1 VHFDSR
7 AIGRF
12 AHPYVEVFSLARFEK
27 ENIVA
32 IVEFGKLVK
41 LVEFGFCVQF
51 VLATAVG

>member
-1 VHFDSR
+1 MHFNSR
-7 AIGRF
+7 AVGRF
-12 AHPYVEVFSLARFEK
+12 AHPYVEVLSLARFEE

-32 IVEFGKLVK
+32 IVEFGKLIK